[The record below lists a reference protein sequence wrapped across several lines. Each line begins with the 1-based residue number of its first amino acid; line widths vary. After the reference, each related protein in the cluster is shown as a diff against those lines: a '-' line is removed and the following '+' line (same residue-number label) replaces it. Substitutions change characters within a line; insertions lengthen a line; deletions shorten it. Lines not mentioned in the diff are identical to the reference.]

1 MEFSMHW
8 FDTKFEKW
16 VRTGFLCI
24 ALLLGVAGF
33 VYIFVGS
40 WGFDLDIN
48 VVYDWFMFTCM
59 LFLGLGLIL
68 VILKAIIVFFTF
80 PCFGKLTF
88 VPAVILGLIAF
99 FFLITLAVVLGY
111 CVLGY
116 PLVDIRQYVVD
127 LINKLLGNGQ

>member
-1 MEFSMHW
+1 MHW
-8 FDTKFEKW
+8 FDTKFEKLM
-16 VRTGFLCI
+16 RTIFFWS
-24 ALLLGVAGF
+24 ALLLGIAGF

-48 VVYDWFMFTCM
+48 VIFDWFAFTCM
-59 LFLGLGLIL
+59 LFMGVGLIL

-80 PCFGKLTF
+80 PCFDKLTV
-88 VPAVILGLIAF
+88 VPAVILALIAF

-111 CVLGY
+111 VVLGY
-116 PLVDIRQYVVD
+116 PTVDIRQYVVD